1 MNSKPQSLVYLQRT
15 WWILEDATFHLLWV
29 RVHNS
34 VIRLITWQHHHFEV
48 QILYHSC
55 LDRGQKPQAT
65 MQYHAISL
73 LRSCIHYIQYVVLTE
88 EDNGALLDLKRTLYT
103 RHLIKN
109 VMLWSL
115 LSQCVNVII
124 HRLRNIFL
132 FCHQYSTMEQLL
144 QKSDTTVF
152 TRL

>member
-1 MNSKPQSLVYLQRT
+1 MNLKPQALVYLQRT
-15 WWILEDATFHLLWV
+15 WWILEDATFRLLWV
-29 RVHNS
+29 RVHNC

-65 MQYHAISL
+65 MQRHNIYSF
-73 LRSCIHYIQYVVLTE
+73 IHYIQYVLMTE
-88 EDNGALLDLKRTLYT
+88 QDKWALLNLKCTLYT
-103 RHLIKN
+103 RDK
-109 VMLWSL
+109 MLCCCRSL
-115 LSQCVNVII
+115 LSHCFIVIV

-144 QKSDTTVF
+144 QKSDTAVF